1 MTKFFFC
8 KSKKQLAKFR
18 TFKPS
23 SENMHVVISSKLNF
37 KQIGH
42 ELVYDI
48 QTDEHTEITIL

>member
-1 MTKFFFC
+1 
-8 KSKKQLAKFR
+8 
-18 TFKPS
+18 
-23 SENMHVVISSKLNF
+23 MHVVISSKLNF